1 MPNLPM
7 VTVREWKLIAP
18 LLPPTVGRPGKP
30 RQDDRRYVS
39 ALFYAEACRCSL
51 EALPAYANP
60 RSLRTRRQRWE
71 ADGTMARLME
81 AGQPVVQRM
90 RCTYWGLVRDATLD
104 WKNSSEFFGR
114 GVIPRLPHLQPKG
127 RYAARR
133 RVSRALRQE

>member
-1 MPNLPM
+1 MPKLLM

-30 RQDDRRYVS
+30 RQSDRRYVS
-39 ALFYAEACRCSL
+39 AFFCAEACRCSV

-71 ADGTMARLME
+71 ANGTMARLME

-90 RCTYWGLVRDATLD
+90 RRAYLDLVRDATLD
-104 WKNSSEFFGR
+104 GQHSHEFFGR

-133 RVSRALRQE
+133 RVSRDLRQQ